1 MKSTYVN
8 VNGMQ
13 HIGVAVSDMNQILP
27 LYRKLFGMDIPF
39 FDSVQAAPL
48 MDVYTHGVTMTKRAS
63 MIMNLQGGCAMEVI
77 EATSFKGKGNL
88 NAFAW
93 GDLGI
98 NAVQMKSRIYRK
110 VKTL

>member
-13 HIGVAVSDMNQILP
+13 HIGVAVSDMNKILP

-48 MDVYTHGVTMTKRAS
+48 MDVYTHGVTITKRAS

-88 NAFAW
+88 NTFAW

-98 NAVQMKSRIYRK
+98 NAVQ
-110 VKTL
+110 

>member
-1 MKSTYVN
+1 MNSTYVN

-13 HIGVAVSDMNQILP
+13 HIGVAVSDMNKILP

-63 MIMNLQGGCAMEVI
+63 MIMNLQGVEPSSPAD
-77 EATSFKGKGNL
+77 TSNL
-88 NAFAW
+88 TPHC
-93 GDLGI
+93 
-98 NAVQMKSRIYRK
+98 VCR
-110 VKTL
+110 